1 MQQANIFMIFFLILG
16 ILITGCT
23 SPVSQAPQVTP
34 EPIMTT
40 VKVAYQPTASNG
52 PLYIAID
59 EGYFAEQGIN
69 VEFVRTASSTAALP
83 LLLHE
88 DVAVSTG
95 PMRVGLLNAV
105 IQGGHIR
112 IVADKGTVTPGS
124 CVAYGIMV
132 RKDLVE
138 KGVVRNVSDLKGRKI
153 ASHDSDYDLFNALA
167 VGNLSRDDVENMDME
182 FMMISP
188 AFANGAID
196 AALVT
201 EPYITQI
208 RNNGTAVVL
217 VPGQEFLSGWPLPLY
232 YGPAIID
239 KDPELGRRFMVAYL
253 KGVKQYNEGKT
264 ERNLKVI
271 ENYTHLNRDLLNQTC
286 WYTIS
291 ADGYQSPQPI
301 RKYINWL
308 YANKMISQNLSDDQL
323 LDMSYAAY
331 AYGVLQNFTD
341 GGHSTK

>member
-1 MQQANIFMIFFLILG
+1 MILFLVLG
-16 ILITGCT
+16 ILMAACT
-23 SPVSQAPQVTP
+23 SPATQAPQVTP
-34 EPIMTT
+34 APVMTT

-59 EGYFAEQGIN
+59 EGYFSEQGIN
-69 VEFVRTASSTAALP
+69 VELVKTASSTAALP
-83 LLLHE
+83 LLMHE
-88 DVAVSTG
+88 DIAVSTG

-124 CVAYGIMV
+124 CAGYGIMV

-153 ASHDSDYDLFNALA
+153 ASHDSDYDLYNALA
-167 VGNLSRDDVENMDME
+167 LGNLSRDDVENVDME
-182 FMMISP
+182 FMMIAP
-188 AFANGAID
+188 AFSNGAID

-264 ERNLKVI
+264 EQNLKI
-271 ENYTHLNRDLLNQTC
+271 IANYTHLNRDLLNQTC
-286 WYTIS
+286 WYVIS
-291 ADGYQSPQPI
+291 SDGYQDPQPV

-308 YANKMISQNLSDDQL
+308 YANNKIDQNLTDDKL
-323 LDMSYAAY
+323 LDMSYADY
-331 AYGVLQNFTD
+331 ASGILKNTTY
-341 GGHSTK
+341 STK

>member
-1 MQQANIFMIFFLILG
+1 MQKAPYFMILFLVLG
-16 ILITGCT
+16 ILMAACT
-23 SPVSQAPQVTP
+23 SPATQAPQVTP
-34 EPIMTT
+34 APVMTT

-59 EGYFAEQGIN
+59 EGYFSEQGIN
-69 VEFVRTASSTAALP
+69 VELVKTASSTAALP
-83 LLLHE
+83 LLMHE
-88 DVAVSTG
+88 DIAVSTG

-124 CVAYGIMV
+124 CAGYGIMV

-153 ASHDSDYDLFNALA
+153 ASHDSDYDLYNALA
-167 VGNLSRDDVENMDME
+167 LGNLSRDDVENVDME
-182 FMMISP
+182 FMMIAP
-188 AFANGAID
+188 AFSNGAID

-264 ERNLKVI
+264 EQNLKI
-271 ENYTHLNRDLLNQTC
+271 IANYTHLNRDLLNQTC
-286 WYTIS
+286 WYVIS
-291 ADGYQSPQPI
+291 SDGYQDPQPV

-308 YANKMISQNLSDDQL
+308 YANNKIDQNLTDDKL
-323 LDMSYAAY
+323 LDMSYADY
-331 AYGVLQNFTD
+331 ASGILKNTTY
-341 GGHSTK
+341 STK

>member
-1 MQQANIFMIFFLILG
+1 MILFLVPG
-16 ILITGCT
+16 ILMAACT
-23 SPVSQAPQVTP
+23 SPATQAPQVTP
-34 EPIMTT
+34 APVMTT

-59 EGYFAEQGIN
+59 EGYFSEQGIN
-69 VEFVRTASSTAALP
+69 VELVKTASSTAALP
-83 LLLHE
+83 LLMHE
-88 DVAVSTG
+88 DIAVSTG

-124 CVAYGIMV
+124 CAGYGIMV

-153 ASHDSDYDLFNALA
+153 ASHDSDYDLYNALA
-167 VGNLSRDDVENMDME
+167 LGNLSRDDVENVDME
-182 FMMISP
+182 FMMIAP
-188 AFANGAID
+188 AFSNGAID

-264 ERNLKVI
+264 EQNLKI
-271 ENYTHLNRDLLNQTC
+271 IANYTHLNRDLLNQTC
-286 WYTIS
+286 WYVIS
-291 ADGYQSPQPI
+291 SDGYQDPQPV

-308 YANKMISQNLSDDQL
+308 YANNKIDQNLTDDKL
-323 LDMSYAAY
+323 LDMSYADY
-331 AYGVLQNFTD
+331 ASGILKNTTY
-341 GGHSTK
+341 STK

>member
-1 MQQANIFMIFFLILG
+1 MQKAPYFMILFLVPG
-16 ILITGCT
+16 ILMAACT
-23 SPVSQAPQVTP
+23 SPATQAPQVTP
-34 EPIMTT
+34 APVMTT

-59 EGYFAEQGIN
+59 EGYFSEQGIN
-69 VEFVRTASSTAALP
+69 VELVKTASSTAALP
-83 LLLHE
+83 LLMHE
-88 DVAVSTG
+88 DIAVSTG

-124 CVAYGIMV
+124 CAGYGIMV

-153 ASHDSDYDLFNALA
+153 ASHDSDYDLYNALA
-167 VGNLSRDDVENMDME
+167 LGNLSRDDVENVDME
-182 FMMISP
+182 FMMIAP
-188 AFANGAID
+188 AFSNGAID

-264 ERNLKVI
+264 EQNLKI
-271 ENYTHLNRDLLNQTC
+271 IANYTHLNRDLLNQTC
-286 WYTIS
+286 WYVIS
-291 ADGYQSPQPI
+291 SDGYQDPQPV

-308 YANKMISQNLSDDQL
+308 YANNKIDQNLTDDKL
-323 LDMSYAAY
+323 LDMSYADY
-331 AYGVLQNFTD
+331 ASGILKNTTY
-341 GGHSTK
+341 STK

>member
-1 MQQANIFMIFFLILG
+1 MQKEQYFVLFLLVLG
-16 ILITGCT
+16 ILIAACM
-23 SPVSQAPQVTP
+23 SPASQSPQDTPAPV
-34 EPIMTT
+34 MTN

-95 PMRVGLLNAV
+95 PMRAGLLNAV

-138 KGVVRNVSDLKGRKI
+138 TGVVRNVSDLKGHKI
-153 ASHDSDYDLFNALA
+153 ASHDSDYDLYNALA
-167 VGNLSRDDVENMDME
+167 LGNLSRDDVENMDLE
-182 FMMISP
+182 FMMIGP
-188 AFANGAID
+188 AFANGGID

-208 RNNGTAVVL
+208 RTNGTAVVL
-217 VPGQEFLSGWPLPLY
+217 ASGQEFLPGWPLPLY
-232 YGPAIID
+232 YGPAILD

-264 ERNLKVI
+264 EQNLGI
-271 ENYTHLNRDLLNQTC
+271 IANYTHLDRSLLNQTC
-286 WYTIS
+286 WYVIS
-291 ADGYQSPQPI
+291 ADGYQDPSPV
-301 RKYINWL
+301 RKYVNWL
-308 YANKMISQNLSDDQL
+308 YANNKIDQNLTDDQL
-323 LDMSYAAY
+323 LDMQYADY
-331 AYGVLQNFTD
+331 ASGILKNTTT
-341 GGHSTK
+341 GTR

>member
-1 MQQANIFMIFFLILG
+1 MIIFLILG
-16 ILITGCT
+16 ILMAGCT
-23 SPVSQAPQVTP
+23 SPAPSTQQVTP
-34 EPIMTT
+34 TSVMTT
-40 VKVAYQPTASNG
+40 VRVAYQPTASNG

-59 EGYFAEQGIN
+59 EGYYAEQGID

-132 RKDLVE
+132 RKDLFE
-138 KGVVRNVSDLKGRKI
+138 KGFVRNVSDLKGRKI

-167 VGNLSRDDVENMDME
+167 LGNLSRDDVENLDME
-182 FMMISP
+182 FMMIGP
-188 AFANGAID
+188 AFANGGID

-208 RNNGTAVVL
+208 RNIGTAVVL
-217 VPGQEFLSGWPLPLY
+217 APGQDFLPGWPLPLY
-232 YGPAIID
+232 YGPSIMD

-264 ERNLKVI
+264 ERNLNI
-271 ENYTHLNRDLLNQTC
+271 IANYTHLNRDLLNQTC
-286 WYTIS
+286 WYEIS
-291 ADGYQSPQPI
+291 ADGYQDPEPV
-301 RKYINWL
+301 RNYVNWL
-308 YANKMISQNLSDDQL
+308 YANNKINKNLTDDQL
-323 LDMSYAAY
+323 LDMSYADY
-331 AYGVLQNFTD
+331 ASGILKN
-341 GGHSTK
+341 STNSMK